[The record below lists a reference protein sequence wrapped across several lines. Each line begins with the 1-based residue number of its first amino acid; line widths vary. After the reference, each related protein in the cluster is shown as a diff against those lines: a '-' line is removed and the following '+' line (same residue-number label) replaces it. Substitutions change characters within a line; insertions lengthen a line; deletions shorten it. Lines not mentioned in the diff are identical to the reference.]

1 LIKSLKFLKPYRFGV
16 MMVFAMVALR
26 AYLDLLLP
34 RYLGLLVDEGIGL
47 GEVGVNPDAAKIWLY
62 ALLMLG
68 ATLISIGVTILSGF
82 MESRISAGFAKDLR
96 QAVFTKIQSF
106 SLKEM
111 DHFTTSSLIT
121 RSTND
126 IQQLQG
132 TVNVLLRMIILAPF
146 LAVGA
151 IIFSVRENPT
161 LSMLLIVSIVS
172 LLVMIVII
180 FSITLPRF
188 QLMQKLVDRLNLVIR
203 ENLSGLRVVRAY
215 NTQSYQ
221 AGRID
226 EASKESM
233 RLNIFVNRIN
243 SLMWPVMGLIM
254 GATSLAIVYLGST
267 YFIGVVDGFN
277 PGSMMALLQYSMR
290 AIMAF
295 MFMTMI
301 FIMVPRAAISA
312 RRIME
317 VLEMKVEIN
326 DPEAE
331 AELPQAFKG
340 EVTFEDVCFQYP
352 GANAPVLSHINF
364 TAKAGQT
371 TAFIGSTGSG
381 KSTLINLIPR
391 FYERTCGRILVDGI
405 DIKDMKQ
412 DTLHQLIGYVPQKG
426 VLFGGTIK
434 DNILFGQ
441 VQDDLELMKKA
452 AEIAQASEFI
462 NSNEKKFDYEIAQG
476 GTNVSGGQRQRLSI
490 ARAIAKRPL
499 IYIFDDSF
507 SALDYKTDQKLRKM
521 LNAEINATK
530 LIVAQRINTIRHADQ
545 IVVLDQGT
553 IVGKGTHE
561 ELMKTCSVYNEIAS
575 SQLSKE
581 ELA

>member
-16 MMVFAMVALR
+16 IMVFAMVAVR

-47 GEVGVNPDAAKIWLY
+47 GEVGINPDAEKIWLY

-68 ATLISIGVTILSGF
+68 ATLFSIGVTILSGY
-82 MESRISAGFAKDLR
+82 MESRISAGFARDLR
-96 QAVFTKIQSF
+96 KAVFNKIQSF

-111 DHFTTSSLIT
+111 DHLTTSSLIT

-317 VLEMKVEIN
+317 VLETEVEIN
-326 DPEAE
+326 DPEVE
-331 AELPQAFKG
+331 AELPETFKG

-391 FYERTCGRILVDGI
+391 FYERTCGRILIDGI

-441 VQDDLELMKKA
+441 DQDDMELMEKA

-530 LIVAQRINTIRHADQ
+530 LIVAQRINTIRHADR

-553 IVGKGTHE
+553 IVGLGTHE

-581 ELA
+581 ELS

>member
-1 LIKSLKFLKPYRFGV
+1 
-16 MMVFAMVALR
+16 MVFAMVAVR

-47 GEVGVNPDAAKIWLY
+47 GEVGINPDAEKIWLY

-68 ATLISIGVTILSGF
+68 ATLFSIGVTILSGY
-82 MESRISAGFAKDLR
+82 MESRISAGFARDLR
-96 QAVFTKIQSF
+96 KAVFNKIQSF

-111 DHFTTSSLIT
+111 DHLTTSSLIT

-317 VLEMKVEIN
+317 VLETEVEIN
-326 DPEAE
+326 DPEVE
-331 AELPQAFKG
+331 AELPETFKG

-391 FYERTCGRILVDGI
+391 FYERTCGRILIDGI

-441 VQDDLELMKKA
+441 DQDDMELMEKA

-530 LIVAQRINTIRHADQ
+530 LIVAQRINTIRHADR

-553 IVGKGTHE
+553 IVGLGTHE

-581 ELA
+581 ELS